1 MDQDLNVQNTGTGTG
16 TGTVNVLYLGVGP
29 ELVGFLVDLETWIR
43 IYLAMVQNQGEGKTV
58 PGMTV
63 GDGMIEMNAVT
74 TGTGTG

>member
-1 MDQDLNVQNTGTGTG
+1 MDQDLNVQNTGTV
-16 TGTVNVLYLGVGP
+16 TVNVLYLGVGL
-29 ELVGFLVDLETWIR
+29 ELVGFLVDLETWIL

-63 GDGMIEMNAVT
+63 GDGMIGMNAAT